1 MKRLF
6 SILLVVLMATSM
18 AFAKGEKQTVVFD
31 VDLHCQGCCDKI
43 MKNIAYEKGVKD
55 LRCDLEKK
63 QVTVIFDNEK
73 TNVEKLQQAFAAI
86 KKPATV
92 NTKAT
97 EAAVKKATGKA
108 IDATS
113 GATIRQ

>member
-1 MKRLF
+1 MKKVLSF
-6 SILLVVLMATSM
+6 LLMVLMTTAV
-18 AFAKGEKQTVVFD
+18 FAKANKQTVVFD
-31 VDLHCQGCCDKI
+31 VNLHCQGCCDKV

-63 QVTVIFDNEK
+63 QVVVVFDAEK
-73 TNVEKLQQAFAAI
+73 TSVEQLQKAFEAI

-97 EAAVKKATGKA
+97 EAAAKK
-108 IDATS
+108 
-113 GATIRQ
+113 

>member
-1 MKRLF
+1 MKRTLLF
-6 SILLVVLMATSM
+6 LMVLVASTM
-18 AFAKGEKQTVVFD
+18 AFAKANKQTVVFD
-31 VDLHCQGCCDKI
+31 VNLHCQGCCDKV

-63 QVTVIFDNEK
+63 QVVVVFDADK
-73 TNVEKLQQAFAAI
+73 TSVAQLQKAFEGI
-86 KKPATV
+86 KKPATINV
-92 NTKAT
+92 KAT

-113 GATIRQ
+113 GATVKQ

>member
-1 MKRLF
+1 MKKILF
-6 SILLVVLMATSM
+6 ILMALMVSTM
-18 AFAKGEKQTVVFD
+18 TFAKANKQTVVFD
-31 VDLHCQGCCDKI
+31 VNLHCQGCCDKV

-63 QVTVIFDNEK
+63 QVVVVFDADK
-73 TNVEKLQQAFAAI
+73 TSVEQLQKAFEAI

-113 GATIRQ
+113 GATVKQ

>member
-1 MKRLF
+1 M
-6 SILLVVLMATSM
+6 VLMSTAV
-18 AFAKGEKQTVVFD
+18 FAKANKQTVVFD
-31 VDLHCQGCCDKI
+31 VNLHCQGCCDKV

-63 QVTVIFDNEK
+63 QVVVVFDADK
-73 TNVEKLQQAFAAI
+73 TSVEQLQKAFEAI

-113 GATIRQ
+113 GATVKQ